1 MFERG
6 FNVYIM
12 NQKPP
17 FSKQEK
23 RDCHGKRRKR
33 EICMARE
40 GKEILAL
47 QEMEKRDNHGKRR
60 KRKICMAR
68 EGKERFA
75 WQEKDLCPIVGD
87 EPDWERRGRDA

>member
-1 MFERG
+1 MARDGKEKFAW
-6 FNVYIM
+6 
-12 NQKPP
+12 
-17 FSKQEK
+17 QEK
-23 RDCHGKRRKR
+23 EKRNLHGKRRKR

-60 KRKICMAR
+60 KRKICMAI
-68 EGKERFA
+68 EGKGRFA

>member
-40 GKEILAL
+40 GKEILAW
-47 QEMEKRDNHGKRR
+47 QEMEKRNLHGKKR
-60 KRKICMAR
+60 KRDISIAR
-68 EGKERFA
+68 DGKER
-75 WQEKDLCPIVGD
+75 
-87 EPDWERRGRDA
+87 

>member
-17 FSKQEK
+17 FSMQEK
-23 RDCHGKRRKR
+23 RDCHGKTRKR
-33 EICMARE
+33 EIY
-40 GKEILAL
+40 
-47 QEMEKRDNHGKRR
+47 
-60 KRKICMAR
+60 MAR

-75 WQEKDLCPIVGD
+75 WQEKEKRYQHGKRWKREICLAREGK
-87 EPDWERRGRDA
+87 ER

>member
-17 FSKQEK
+17 FSKKEK
-23 RDCHGKRRKR
+23 RN
-33 EICMARE
+33 
-40 GKEILAL
+40 L
-47 QEMEKRDNHGKRR
+47 QAK
-60 KRKICMAR
+60 

-75 WQEKDLCPIVGD
+75 GQEKDLCPIVGD

>member
-23 RDCHGKRRKR
+23 SDCHGKRRIR
-33 EICMARE
+33 EICTAR
-40 GKEILAL
+40 K
-47 QEMEKRDNHGKRR
+47 
-60 KRKICMAR
+60 
-68 EGKERFA
+68 GKERFA
-75 WQEKDLCPIVGD
+75 WQEK
-87 EPDWERRGRDA
+87 EKRY

>member
-23 RDCHGKRRKR
+23 SDCHGKRRKR

-60 KRKICMAR
+60 KRKICMAK
-68 EGKERFA
+68 EGKGRFA
-75 WQEKDLCPIVGD
+75 
-87 EPDWERRGRDA
+87 